1 MAFDPAQIHAIIFDY
16 GNTLVEFGP
25 KQTHFCDNAIAEGV
39 SRLYGPPDLDQLR
52 AIRDR
57 NRLAPYAGDP
67 PEYRENDLRKIT
79 SDLIREL
86 YGREPSDEDLES
98 VLRARFDAFVS
109 TIDVD
114 DDVRTLL
121 ERLHRRFRL
130 GLLSN
135 YPDGESIRA
144 SLKRIGIDKHFDAVV
159 VSGDLG
165 RVKPHPLPFATIL
178 RELDAAPSRT
188 VFVGDNWLADIQG
201 AKESGLWAV
210 LTKQY
215 IPYERFDPQPGDQEP
230 DFVIQRL
237 AELERLLEP

>member
-1 MAFDPAQIHAIIFDY
+1 MTFSAAEIRAIIFDY

-25 KQTHFCDNAIAEGV
+25 KQTHFCDNAIAEAV
-39 SRLYGPPDLDQLR
+39 SRLYGPPDLDKLR

-57 NRLAPYAGDP
+57 NRLAPYAGNP
-67 PEYRENDLRKIT
+67 PEYRENDLREIT

-86 YGREPSDEDLES
+86 HELEPSDEDLES
-98 VLRARFDAFVS
+98 VLRARFDAFVNC
-109 TIDVD
+109 IDVD
-114 DDVRTLL
+114 GGVRAML
-121 ERLHRRFRL
+121 ERLHQRYRL

-144 SLKRIGIDKHFDAVV
+144 SLRKIGVDKHFDAVV

-165 RVKPHPLPFATIL
+165 RVKPHPLPFSTIL
-178 RELDAAPSRT
+178 RELDSAPSQT

-201 AKESGLWAV
+201 AKKSKLWAV

-215 IPYERFDPQPGDQEP
+215 VPYERFDPRPGDQQP